1 MTAQDQPADSQHR
14 PHNGAVKGQAYQP
27 AEVREALVE
36 AWNSVAH
43 IDREKAIVS
52 RDYQRGRT
60 VYVLDREVTEGLTA
74 IQKAVLAH
82 GGVPDWGGYV
92 TGYTVTIS
100 TGD

>member
-1 MTAQDQPADSQHR
+1 MTTDQDQPSQHR
-14 PHNGAVKGQAYQP
+14 PHNGAVKGQAYEP
-27 AEVREALVE
+27 AEVREELVA

-43 IDREKAIVS
+43 IDRDKAILS
-52 RDYQRGRT
+52 RDYRRGST
-60 VYVLDREVTEGLTA
+60 VYVLDRELTEGLTA

-82 GGVPDWGGYV
+82 GGVPDWGGNV